1 MVDKPQPARLASV
14 ASQIQ
19 ILTNGCEEV
28 MRLGGFQVFPMGVV
42 KISPPDDA
50 A

>member
-1 MVDKPQPARLASV
+1 MADRPQPARLASA

-19 ILTNGCEEV
+19 ILTSGCEEV
-28 MRLGGFQVFPMGVV
+28 MRLGGFQVFQMGVV
-42 KISPPDDA
+42 KIPPPDDA